1 MKLMIVLFLCT
12 LISTTKW
19 HTNLE
24 EGIQEV
30 KKTDKNIL
38 LVFSGSDWCKPC
50 IQLKENVFQSE
61 AFKSIASKKF
71 ALVNID
77 FKRDQKSTS
86 KDIIRYNE
94 SIAEKYNPN
103 GFFPY
108 VLILNQQG
116 KVIKSIEGYKGET
129 SNYFIDS
136 YLK

>member
-1 MKLMIVLFLCT
+1 MKFMIVLSLFT
-12 LISTTKW
+12 LLFSTKW

-24 EGIQEV
+24 EGIQEI
-30 KKTDKNIL
+30 KNTDKNIL

-61 AFKSIASKKF
+61 AFKSVASQKF

-77 FKRDQKSTS
+77 FKRDQKNTP

-116 KVIKSIEGYKGET
+116 EVIKSIEGYKGET
-129 SNYFIDS
+129 SNYYIDS